1 MSNKSAPRT
10 RNRLLARLQSQD
22 YERLLPHLKAVT
34 LELNQVLVEAHA
46 PIEFVYFPLSCV
58 LSAIAMTDGGE
69 GIEVGTVGN
78 EGAEGL
84 TAFIGPSISP
94 NRVIAQ
100 IAGDAIRVEASI
112 LAADAKT
119 NPTLHDLLFRHLQ
132 AFLAQVTQSVA
143 CNGLHSLNQ
152 RCCRWLLMTHDRVE
166 GDVVPLTHEFLA
178 LMLAVRRPGVTEALS
193 ALEKQGLITTSRGL
207 ITISNRAGLK
217 AACCDCYRIV
227 AKAYAR
233 LLGSE

>member
-1 MSNKSAPRT
+1 MSKLSARRI
-10 RNRLLARLQSQD
+10 RNRLLARLPSPE
-22 YERLLPHLKAVT
+22 YERLSPHLKSVA
-34 LELNQVLVEAHA
+34 LPINQVLVEAHA
-46 PIEFVYFPLSCV
+46 PIEFVYFPLNCV
-58 LSAIAMTDGGE
+58 LSAIALTDGE

-84 TAFIGPSISP
+84 AAFIGPAISP

-100 IAGDAIRVEASI
+100 IPGDAMRIEASI
-112 LAADAKT
+112 LAAEAKI
-119 NPTLHDLLFRHLQ
+119 NPTLHDLLFRHHQ

-166 GDVVPLTHEFLA
+166 GDAVPLTHEYLA
-178 LMLAVRRPGVTEALS
+178 IMLAVRRPGVTEALS
-193 ALEKQGLITTSRGL
+193 ALEHQGLIDTARGM
-207 ITISNRAGLK
+207 ITIRNRGGLEA
-217 AACCDCYRIV
+217 AACNCYRIV
-227 AKAYAR
+227 VTEYER